1 MGKLY
6 NVLIAAAILCSPILA
21 RAQGLSVNTSG
32 SAADSSAML
41 DVASTTKGMLVPRMT
56 LTQRTSISSPA
67 TGLLVFQ
74 TDGTAGFYY
83 NSGTSASP
91 VWVSLNA
98 LSNVTTQGNSTTG
111 SGNIVLSTS
120 PTLVTPNLG
129 TIASGNASNLTNIP
143 AANITGNLSV
153 NNLNSG
159 TSASSS
165 TFWRGDGT
173 WASAPGIPNGS
184 AAGQILITGSSPFS
198 PAYQSVS
205 GDISLT
211 SSGVASIAGNTTSGN
226 DITAAIVNFATS
238 NKTGSGSVVLASS
251 PTLVAPT
258 LSSPALGTIAS
269 GNGAALTSLNA
280 SNISSGTLAAGRG
293 GAGSVNGLLKADGS
307 GNVSQAVA
315 GTDYQAPITL
325 TTTGAGAATF
335 TSGTLNIPTPISYS
349 VITSGPVSAVASK
362 AYIINANSITV
373 NLPSTTSLAAGS
385 TITILLSS
393 LSISSCT
400 VHLSAAGFTTSALST
415 STYTS
420 GTNLVSGADWIGEI
434 VCIYTGSNWAINIGE

>member
-1 MGKLY
+1 MKKIY
-6 NVLIAAAILCSPILA
+6 IALMATAIFCSPILA
-21 RAQGLSVNTSG
+21 GAQGLSVNTSG
-32 SAADSSAML
+32 SPADSSAML
-41 DVASTTKGMLVPRMT
+41 DIASTTQGMLVPRMT
-56 LTQRTSISSPA
+56 AAQRISISSPA

-83 NSGTSASP
+83 NSGTPTSHA
-91 VWVSLNA
+91 WISLNA

-173 WASAPGIPNGS
+173 WASASGLPNGS
-184 AAGQILITGSSPFS
+184 AAGQILLTGSSPFS

-211 SSGVASIAGNTTSGN
+211 SSGVASIANSTTSGN
-226 DITAAIVNFATS
+226 DIVAAIGSAAS
-238 NKTGSGSVVLASS
+238 KTGSGSVVLASS
-251 PTLVAPT
+251 PTL
-258 LSSPALGTIAS
+258 LSPALGTIAS

-280 SNISSGTLAAGRG
+280 SNISSGTLASGRG
-293 GAGSVNGLLKADGS
+293 GAGSVTGLLKADGS
-307 GNVSQAVA
+307 GNVSQGVA
-315 GTDYQAPITL
+315 GTDYQAPIAL

-335 TSGTLNIPTPISYS
+335 SSGTLNIPTSISYS

-415 STYTS
+415 STYAS
-420 GTNLVSGADWIGEI
+420 GTNLVSGIDWIGEI